1 MDQQTVKKLINH
13 CLEGDMDAFRYLV
26 EAHQKFVYSA
36 AFRLLCNDF
45 DSEEIVQ
52 ETFIRVWKNLN
63 RFNNDM
69 RFTTWLY
76 KIAVNLC
83 YDRIKATQ
91 RFRNKIQFDMK
102 SSAILNQ
109 PSIENIEASVI
120 NGELAEIIRFLT
132 NELTPKQKLIFTL
145 TELENLNVEEITT
158 ITGLSPQKIKSNLYC
173 AKQNIKEK
181 LIKIEERRGKYNE

>member
-13 CLEGDMDAFRYLV
+13 CLEGDTDAFRNLV

-63 RFNNDM
+63 RFNNEM

-76 KIAVNLC
+76 KIAINLC
-83 YDRIKATQ
+83 YDRIKATN
-91 RFRNKIQFDMK
+91 RFHNKIQFDME
-102 SSAILNQ
+102 SSVILNQ

-132 NELTPKQKLIFTL
+132 NELTPKQKLVFTL
-145 TELENLNVEEITT
+145 TELENLTVEEITT